1 MLLIKYSSYTLVFT
15 CVTHFLCCGIP
26 LFLGISST
34 FTNLVV
40 TESLFFNFEL
50 FEEFEIYFF
59 ILASLIFLFL
69 ILHEIY
75 QKNRKCDDNSCF
87 EEEQCGSTKKRIRSN
102 LLLSGILYFFNSSI
116 LLSEIFF
123 N

>member
-1 MLLIKYSSYTLVFT
+1 MIKYYSSYTLVFT
-15 CVTHFLCCGIP
+15 CITHLLCCGIP
-26 LFLGISST
+26 LFLGVSST
-34 FTNLVV
+34 FTNLVLI
-40 TESLFFNFEL
+40 ESLALNFEI

-69 ILHEIY
+69 IFLEIY
-75 QKNRKCDDNSCF
+75 QKNRKCYDDSCCDK
-87 EEEQCGSTKKRIRSN
+87 EQCVSTNKRIKSN
-102 LLLSGILYFFNSSI
+102 LLLSGVLYFFNSSI